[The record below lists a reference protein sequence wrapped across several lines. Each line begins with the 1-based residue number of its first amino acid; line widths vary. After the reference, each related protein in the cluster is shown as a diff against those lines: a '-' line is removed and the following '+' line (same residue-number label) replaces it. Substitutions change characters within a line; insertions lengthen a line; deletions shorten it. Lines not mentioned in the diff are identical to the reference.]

1 VKLGESSVLEF
12 KSTLQWDVLQKQPSK
27 ALRKSCLKTITG
39 FMNTDGGTLLI
50 GVEDDGNIFG
60 LEKDLSLL
68 GGSLDKF
75 EQTLVNIIS
84 DEIGPAFSHYY
95 KVRFDPVEGKLVCVV
110 EMDAVSEGVFV
121 KGEKGKEFYVR
132 VGNTTKSLDPA
143 DTHAY
148 LAART

>member
-1 VKLGESSVLEF
+1 V
-12 KSTLQWDVLQKQPSK
+12 QKQPNK
-27 ALRKSCLKTITG
+27 ALRKSSLKTIAG

-50 GVEDDGNIFG
+50 GIEDDGSIFG
-60 LEKDLSLL
+60 LEKDLSLV
-68 GGSLDKF
+68 GSSQDKF
-75 EQTLVNIIS
+75 EQTLVNTIS

-95 KVRFDPVEGKLVCVV
+95 KTRFEPVDGKLVCVV
-110 EMDAVSEGVFV
+110 EVDAVNDGVFV

-148 LAART
+148 LAARA